1 MAQKVGGGG
10 GFQGEG
16 RGTDVHLEGSLG
28 SESIKGVGRGDTK
41 GGVSGGQGSRA
52 SQPDYPEGNG
62 EPWKVQRRICLCG
75 RKALKAFEDDKPGIG
90 QGEGLIRH
98 RGQVRG
104 SLWPPRGQRTG
115 ADRARL
121 LPALDWQSRP
131 SSKWSR
137 ARRRNCLPSPQRQ
150 WVGWIHS
157 DLAPR
162 VGLGSEIRGGPP
174 SLPEPQFSLSVKW
187 T

>member
-1 MAQKVGGGG
+1 MGW
-10 GFQGEG
+10 FPG
-16 RGTDVHLEGSLG
+16 RGQGHRCAPEGSLG

-41 GGVSGGQGSRA
+41 GGVSSSQGSRA
-52 SQPDYPEGNG
+52 SQSDYPEGNG
-62 EPWKVQRRICLCG
+62 EPWKVQRRICLCR
-75 RKALKAFEDDKPGIG
+75 RKALKASEGEKPGIG

-104 SLWPPRGQRTG
+104 SLWPPRGERTG

-121 LPALDWQSRP
+121 LPALDRQSRP
-131 SSKWSR
+131 SSKRSK
-137 ARRRNCLPSPQRQ
+137 ARRRRQ
-150 WVGWIHS
+150 WAGWIHS

-162 VGLGSEIRGGPP
+162 VGLGSEIRGGSP